1 MRHNPAPPAEPA
13 ALHRHEFRLEALDL
27 LVLCVEN
34 VSWAH
39 TLTVRGADANGRWL
53 GARRI

>member
-27 LVLCVEN
+27 LVSCVEN
-34 VSWAH
+34 VFWAR
-39 TLTVRGADANGRWL
+39 TLTVRGADANDRWL
-53 GARRI
+53 GARRT